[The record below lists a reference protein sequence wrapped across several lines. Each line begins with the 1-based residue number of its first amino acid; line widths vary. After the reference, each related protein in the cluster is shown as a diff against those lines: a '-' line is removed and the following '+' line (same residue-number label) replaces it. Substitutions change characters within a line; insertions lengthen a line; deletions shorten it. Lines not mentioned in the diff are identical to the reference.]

1 MITALIPPGAY
12 CISIFPCDPIGNWVS
27 KWFSDFFSLSFSI
40 DGTSNNIGAF
50 FSERSTAFL
59 IACKQTTAIGSP
71 MTSIK

>member
-1 MITALIPPGAY
+1 MIAAFIPPSAY
-12 CISIFPCDPIGNWVS
+12 CISIFPCHSIGDWEP
-27 KWFSDFFSLSFSI
+27 KWFCDFLSLSFSV

-59 IACKQTTAIGSP
+59 VACKQATAIGSP